1 MKKSKKVL
9 SIILNTLLWI
19 VILVAAG
26 VTIVS
31 LNTKEKGVANVAGY
45 IPFSIQTG
53 SMEDYIKKGDLIIT
67 QKYNTDTE
75 LKTGDVISFFAF
87 EQDTKIIKTH
97 RIIEIKN
104 NGGVL
109 SYVTK
114 GDNNPTKDDVE
125 VAPGDVISIYTGTR
139 IGILGYVLS
148 FLKSKYGFLICIILP
163 LFAIF
168 VYQLY
173 KFIAIIIDEKK
184 KKALKEIA
192 EAKKK

>member
-1 MKKSKKVL
+1 MKKSKKV
-9 SIILNTLLWI
+9 STIILNVILWI

-31 LNTKEKGVANVAGY
+31 LSTKEKGVANVAGY

-67 QKYNTDTE
+67 KKYDSTEE
-75 LKTGDVISFFAF
+75 LKVGDVISFYAF

-97 RIIEIKN
+97 RIVEVKN
-104 NGGVL
+104 NNGIY

-114 GDNNPTKDDVE
+114 GDNNPVKDDVE
-125 VAPGDVISIYTGTR
+125 VASGDIISTYTGTR

-173 KFIAIIIDEKK
+173 KFIALIIDEKK
-184 KKALKEIA
+184 KKAIKEIEA
-192 EAKKK
+192 AKKK

>member
-1 MKKSKKVL
+1 MKKSKKVF
-9 SIILNTLLWI
+9 SIILNVLLWI
-19 VILVAAG
+19 IIFVAAG

-31 LNTKEKGVANVAGY
+31 LSTKEKGVANVAGY

-67 QKYNTDTE
+67 KKYESDIE
-75 LKTGDVISFFAF
+75 LKKGDVISFFAF

-97 RIIEIKN
+97 RIEEVKN
-104 NGGVL
+104 NNGIL
-109 SYVTK
+109 TYVTK
-114 GDNNPTKDDVE
+114 GDNNPERDDVE
-125 VAPGDVISIYTGTR
+125 VASGDIISIYTGTR

-163 LFAIF
+163 LFSIF

-184 KKALKEIA
+184 KKALKEIE
-192 EAKKK
+192 EAKKQ